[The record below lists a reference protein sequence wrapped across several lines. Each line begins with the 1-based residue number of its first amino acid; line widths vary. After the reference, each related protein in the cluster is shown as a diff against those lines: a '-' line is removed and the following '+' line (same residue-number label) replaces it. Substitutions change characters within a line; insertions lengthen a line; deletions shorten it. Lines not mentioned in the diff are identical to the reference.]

1 MNVHLDHDEIT
12 ALLQTEAFSPPRW
25 RIVCFWSGLLM
36 LLLIGLH
43 LLFTL
48 QHQPASS
55 PAQTSLSLMEWR
67 NGHPYPLQNPKLQAC
82 LLRWGKQQKLPPPQQ
97 LLLSRQPE
105 RWSLVWIGA
114 ADSLNFSRAGQPQ
127 GLCR

>member
-25 RIVCFWSGLLM
+25 RIVCFWSGLL
-36 LLLIGLH
+36 LLLLFGLH

-48 QHQPASS
+48 QHQPPSA
-55 PAQTSLSLMEWR
+55 PPQAPLSLMEWR
-67 NGHPYPLQNPKLQAC
+67 HGQPYPLQDPELQAC
-82 LLRWGKQQKLPPPQQ
+82 LLRWGQQQKLPIPWP
-97 LLLSRQPE
+97 LSPSRQPE
-105 RWSLVWIGA
+105 RWSLVGIGA
-114 ADSLNFSRAGQPQ
+114 ADSLNFSMAGQPQ